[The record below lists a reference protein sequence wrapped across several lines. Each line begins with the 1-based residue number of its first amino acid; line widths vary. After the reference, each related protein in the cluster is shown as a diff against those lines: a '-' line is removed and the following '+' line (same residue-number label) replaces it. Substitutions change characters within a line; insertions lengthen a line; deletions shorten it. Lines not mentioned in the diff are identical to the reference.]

1 MDHTQV
7 IAALRMELEAQKQQ
21 VATIQQELDLR
32 MDELNELRQRL
43 ELRNISAERLQ
54 SQFTLAAEAVNKL
67 LAERE
72 AVRHSRWVKFGSL
85 VGFLPKFEDDLR

>member
-21 VATIQQELDLR
+21 IATIQHELNLR
-32 MDELNELRQRL
+32 MDGLSELRQRL
-43 ELRNISAERLQ
+43 DLRNISAERLQ
-54 SQFTLAAEAVNKL
+54 SQFTLAAEALNKL

-72 AVRHSRWVKFGSL
+72 TVRRSRWAKVGSL
-85 VGFLPKFEDDLR
+85 FGFLPKFEDDLR

>member
-7 IAALRMELEAQKQQ
+7 IAALRIEIEAQKQQ
-21 VATIQQELDLR
+21 ITRIQQELDLR
-32 MDELNELRQRL
+32 MDELSELRQRL

-54 SQFTLAAEAVNKL
+54 SQFTLAAEALNKL

-72 AVRHSRWVKFGSL
+72 AVRQSRWAKLGSL
-85 VGFLPKFEDDLR
+85 CGFLPKFEDDLR